1 MKVMKKIANAAK
13 TVKGTAQTAGNIVKD
28 FCAPIYDGPDREKFF
43 SKAHAVRLI
52 DNYTPII
59 REDGKTRV
67 SGKKAAKL
75 AKDFWCGVPHG
86 ERRLGELYIG
96 DTGIYRHREWRG
108 VVDTNYYFTVWL
120 RLLGLISRTLAQGNI
135 YFLKGLWRYRWMETY
150 LSGISWVD
158 RGNEGMRGPALR
170 ASALHFIAMFDD
182 SVRQLNAQFL
192 ADANL
197 HGGKRNERWYK
208 TLQHDE
214 TVPGHI
220 AYGFPELKDDICVQL
235 TTCFLQNHVNQ
246 QTIPWYIDAVESVG
260 LAPDACSLCAAEA
273 GICVRDDYPD
283 FSPCFVANN
292 MACDGS
298 VGTSILQELYFNK
311 PFHSFPAPMRH
322 DEEELHQY
330 TIDEFLECIEFMEKQ
345 LGMKWDWDT
354 FYERIERFNDQ
365 TRFELEKWDV
375 AAKTPYS
382 PVSSVAQALYR
393 IFYFY
398 VGDRPIFHKTDRKVK
413 RIMERC
419 VRKKI
424 ETFPKTRHR
433 ALVWS
438 CAPLY
443 YSYITTWLYNC
454 WGINVVIN
462 MDSLMGHNIIDTSDR
477 DQCLLD
483 FAKMYEKGAMRTHA
497 VGGYEHFLEV
507 FDTMEQFDCDM
518 VIMFDQVACKGAQE
532 LHGVFEDEYRKR
544 DIHAIWVPH
553 ELLDHRTVERAEM
566 RKIVNDYMF
575 TVMNEEPLDPSLLD
589 IDDSRGW

>member
-1 MKVMKKIANAAK
+1 MKAIDKLTAAAK
-13 TVKGTAQTAGNIVKD
+13 AAKKAAVTAGNIAKD

-43 SKAHAVRLI
+43 SKQHLDRVI
-52 DNYTPII
+52 DSYTPIV
-59 REDGKTRV
+59 RENGKV
-67 SGKKAAKL
+67 SFSGKKAKKL
-75 AKDFWCGVPHG
+75 ANDFWYGVPHG

-96 DTGIYRHREWRG
+96 DTGITRHREWRG

-120 RLLGLISRTLAQGNI
+120 RLLALVGRTLAQGNI
-135 YFLKGLWRYRWMETY
+135 YFVKGLWRYRWMETY

-158 RGNEGMRGPALR
+158 RGNEGMRGEALR
-170 ASALHFIAMFDD
+170 ASTLHFIAMFDS
-182 SVRQLNAQFL
+182 SVQQLNAQFL
-192 ADANL
+192 ADAKL
-197 HGGKRNERWYK
+197 HGGKRNDRWYK

-220 AYGFPELKDDICVQL
+220 AYGFPELYDDVCVQL

-260 LAPDACSLCAAEA
+260 LAPDACSLCASEA
-273 GICVRDDYPD
+273 GLCVRDDYPD
-283 FSPCFVANN
+283 FSPCFVSNN

-298 VGTSILQELYFNK
+298 VGTSILQELYFKK

-330 TIDEFLECIEFMEKQ
+330 TIDEFLECIEFMEKH
-345 LGMKWDWDT
+345 LNM
-354 FYERIERFNDQ
+354 
-365 TRFELEKWDV
+365 KWDV
-375 AAKTPYS
+375 AAKTSSS

-398 VGDRPIFHKTDRKVK
+398 VGDRPIFHKTDRKVA

-419 VRKKI
+419 VRKNI
-424 ETFPKTRHR
+424 QTFPMTRHR

-443 YSYITTWLYNC
+443 YSFITTWLYNC

-507 FDTMEQFDCDM
+507 FDTMEQFNCDM

-544 DIHAIWVPH
+544 GIHAIWVPH

-566 RKIVNDYMF
+566 RKAVNDYMF
-575 TVMNEEPLDPSLLD
+575 TVMHEEPLDPSLLE